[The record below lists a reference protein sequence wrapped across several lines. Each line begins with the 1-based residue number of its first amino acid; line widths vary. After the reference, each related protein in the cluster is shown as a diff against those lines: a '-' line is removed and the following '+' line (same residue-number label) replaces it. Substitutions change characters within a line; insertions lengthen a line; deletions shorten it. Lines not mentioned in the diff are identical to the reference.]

1 MDETELVEQIL
12 QGDTKLYAE
21 IVKRYSGQVFSK
33 MLCMTKNT
41 EEAQELTQQT
51 FVRAYTRLECW
62 RGGALGGWIS
72 AIAMHLSLDAIAK
85 AKRLRSTP
93 IDNIGSKEQDDPYNE
108 ERERKLLQME
118 AAMATLSEND
128 QAIIKLH
135 YYEGKKANDIAGK
148 LGMTQSNVLVK
159 LHRIREQLKKK
170 MEDERA

>member
-1 MDETELVEQIL
+1 
-12 QGDTKLYAE
+12 
-21 IVKRYSGQVFSK
+21 
-33 MLCMTKNT
+33 
-41 EEAQELTQQT
+41 
-51 FVRAYTRLECW
+51 
-62 RGGALGGWIS
+62 
-72 AIAMHLSLDAIAK
+72 MHLSLDAIAK